1 MSSQVEIERSF
12 RGAPGDGSELEFRPI
27 KTSDVP
33 LLTPVFRKHGNA
45 LRDFLRDY
53 EWSSTWDFKTA
64 ATFVN
69 DAWSA
74 EFPNFTYL
82 FLKGKQVVG
91 LGQLGSHNGSLY
103 DVQIV
108 LWVNPDHQGHGYGR
122 RIGHTLRK
130 VALEIWGFNSF
141 SWIVAEENI
150 PSIKTVEN
158 LGIPLVKTWTGGEAH
173 ARKETGNWRIYTQ
186 FRDTSLPGGILQG
199 EQSLQYWMGNS
210 NASVLDEILKA
221 AREGD
226 REKAQEMARAELA
239 RIEGV
244 EEPEEDDR
252 NAFQKAID
260 QRTDGFRK
268 MQQHLASR
276 AGRFAYNEQLRQLRR
291 GKK

>member
-1 MSSQVEIERSF
+1 MSRQVEIERSF
-12 RGAPGDGSELEFRPI
+12 RGNPGDGSDLEFRPI

-33 LLTPVFRKHGNA
+33 LLTPVFKKHGNA

-122 RIGHTLRK
+122 RIGATLMK

-150 PSIKTVEN
+150 PSIKTAEN
-158 LGIPLVKTWTGGEAH
+158 LGIPLADSWTGGEAH
-173 ARKETGNWRIYTQ
+173 ARKETGNWRVYTQ
-186 FRDTSLPGGILQG
+186 YRDTSLPGGILQG
-199 EQSLQYWMGNS
+199 EQSLQYWTGNS

-221 AREGD
+221 AKDGD
-226 REKAQEMARAELA
+226 REKAQALGRAELD
-239 RIEGV
+239 RINGNER
-244 EEPEEDDR
+244 PKEDDR
-252 NAFQKAID
+252 NPFQKAID
-260 QRTDGFRK
+260 MRGLELKQLGQKILNR
-268 MQQHLASR
+268 H
-276 AGRFAYNEQLRQLRR
+276 GRMAYNEELRR
-291 GKK
+291 KRKKK